1 MLESPKCTAL
11 TFPLG
16 VFTKTVFFLPAG
28 VTPLIFRGVFSFTC
42 FPFHVAMG
50 LWWVFF
56 YFCQLPA

>member
-1 MLESPKCTAL
+1 
-11 TFPLG
+11 
-16 VFTKTVFFLPAG
+16 
-28 VTPLIFRGVFSFTC
+28 VFSFTC